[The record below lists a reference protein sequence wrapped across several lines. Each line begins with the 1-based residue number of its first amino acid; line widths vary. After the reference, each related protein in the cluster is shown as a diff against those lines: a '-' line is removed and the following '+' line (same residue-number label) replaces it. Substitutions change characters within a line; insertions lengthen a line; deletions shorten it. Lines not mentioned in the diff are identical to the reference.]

1 MTPVRGWFN
10 SRKGHESQGE
20 NYCIKEKPIKG
31 YVLNIHTSNTDS
43 PDLIKEI
50 LPDLNTTD

>member
-50 LPDLNTTD
+50 LPDLNTID